1 MSMAQSRLE
10 VAIDVFEEKTR
21 RASILPQLTAGELI
35 EAIVQEFRS
44 IVYLSDA
51 PEGYSLARA
60 GNQTPLE
67 RTIPL
72 GQQLKPGERLV
83 LIENEEPLPEGTQR
97 PATPAYLRDEASG
110 KVYKLHWCPAII
122 GRPDKDLPHNE
133 RIAVNLAG
141 HERGLRVSRRH
152 AQITQQ
158 DGRFFIESLSSN
170 QTVIKDAQGH
180 ESPLTDQSVQLEHG
194 HIVVLDKS
202 QIALKFV
209 VRGEGRRP

>member
-1 MSMAQSRLE
+1 MSMAQPRLE

-51 PEGYSLARA
+51 PEGYSLVRA
-60 GNQTPLE
+60 GSQTPLE

-83 LIENEEPLPEGTQR
+83 LVENEQPLPEGTQR
-97 PATPAYLRDEASG
+97 PTTPAYLRDEASG
-110 KVYKLHWCPAII
+110 TVYKLHWCPAII
-122 GRPDKDLPHNE
+122 GRPDKDLAHNE

-158 DGRFFIESLSSN
+158 DGRFLIESLSSN
-170 QTVIKDAQGH
+170 LTVIKDAQGH
-180 ESPLTDQSVQLEHG
+180 EAPLTDRSVPLEHG
-194 HIVVLDKS
+194 QTIVLDKS

-209 VRGEGRRP
+209 VRGEGRQP